1 MHHIK
6 GCSQRWRKH
15 REERGKPGLPEVIKN
30 NSLEKETSSRRGL
43 LIPVATRSNVG
54 HRALVPIGRE
64 EPRGKDLPAETW
76 TKALAS
82 KEKID
87 KTE

>member
-1 MHHIK
+1 MHHVK
-6 GCSQRWRKH
+6 SCSQRWRKDG
-15 REERGKPGLPEVIKN
+15 EKRGKPARQEVVKN
-30 NSLEKETSSRRGL
+30 NSLEKETSSRREL
-43 LIPVATRSNVG
+43 LIPATTRSNVG

-64 EPRGKDLPAETW
+64 ELRGKDLPAETW
-76 TKALAS
+76 IKALSS